1 MTRRFAPVA
10 LLMGCVLLAA
20 SFAPAA
26 ENYLKLVPDSALGIL
41 VVNDPAVLDAKL
53 QSFGRQMQ
61 LPVPSMLAML
71 DRFGVR
77 KGFDEKRAV
86 VIIAL
91 PSENATIPLT
101 PVILVPVADFDKLLE
116 PFEIEKITDEPV
128 YKVKGHNITNS
139 HVRNIGGYAAIADAD
154 PMHREILFKKN
165 LKISEEVPANLAQWR
180 QWLASHDAAGVVLQP
195 GIKLISSNV
204 QKGLQSM
211 RSSFGGNEQMQ
222 SMAGIFD
229 LYGELFQAAERE
241 VAGWGF
247 GLKLNEQNTVTIT
260 DRLLLVP
267 GGKWAGF
274 VGKVRPIRMNL
285 LADLPDGPFVAAG
298 GGALSDA
305 MMDAMMRFSMDFM
318 KNMRELYGL
327 SEEQVDKMLEL
338 SQDMMKGFRGMSMFM
353 QVGQVDEALYSKC
366 IFVMRVDD
374 SQQFMSRYEEQ
385 LKRYSEFMKGLD
397 NPMFQPI
404 EFEKTEVGG
413 AAALQLTMK
422 APQLPGN
429 MQSPQQEQMI
439 KFLFGP
445 EGKLNAWIVPADK
458 HTVVVGY
465 VNKELLQR
473 TIEAV
478 KQGKPGL
485 AGRSEVKKTAAL
497 LPSDAVAVGYLSPSG
512 LIDFLKQVVPSF
524 APPGANLTFPEF
536 PQTPPI
542 GFAVTTAPNE
552 VQSRMVI
559 PGEVIQA
566 SIAGWLK
573 FMRHQSSTQDQF
585 AP

>member
-20 SFAPAA
+20 SFATAA
-26 ENYLKLVPDSALGIL
+26 EDYLKLVPDSAMGIL

-61 LPVPSMLAML
+61 LPVPSMLAMI
-71 DRFGVR
+71 DHFGVR
-77 KGFDEKRAV
+77 KGFDEKGTVALIV
-86 VIIAL
+86 L
-91 PSENATIPLT
+91 PSDNEFMPLA
-101 PVILVPVADFDKLLE
+101 PILLIPVADYDKLLE
-116 PFEIEKITDEPV
+116 PFKREKLPDEPV
-128 YKVKGHNITNS
+128 DEVHGFNAVFYA
-139 HVRNIGGYAAIADAD
+139 RNIGGYAAVTDAMYRD
-154 PMHREILFKKN
+154 ILFEKN
-165 LKISEEVPANLAQWR
+165 LKLSKEVPANLTQWR
-180 QWLASHDAAGVVLQP
+180 QWLAEHDAGGVILPSGV
-195 GIKLISSNV
+195 KFISSNV
-204 QKGLQSM
+204 QKGLQTVQSAL
-211 RSSFGGNEQMQ
+211 GGNEQME
-222 SMAGIFD
+222 SMVGVFD
-229 LYGELFQAAERE
+229 LYGKIFQAAEQE
-241 VAGWGF
+241 VTGWGF
-247 GLKLNEQNTVTIT
+247 GLKLDEKNTFTLS

-274 VGKVRPIRMNL
+274 VEKVRPIRMNL
-285 LADLPDGPFVAAG
+285 LAGLPDGPFVAAG
-298 GGALSDA
+298 GGAFSDA
-305 MMDAMMRFSMDFM
+305 MMDAMMKCSMNM
-318 KNMRELYGL
+318 IKNMRGLYGL
-327 SEEQVDKMLEL
+327 SEEQADKMSEL
-338 SQDMMKGFRGMSMFM
+338 SQDMMKGSRAMSMFM

-385 LKRYSEFMKGLD
+385 IKRYSEFMKGLD

-404 EFEKTEVGG
+404 EVEKTEVGG

-485 AGRSEVKKTAAL
+485 TGRSEVKKTAAL

-512 LIDFLKQVVPSF
+512 LIGLLKQVVPSF

-552 VQSRMVI
+552 VQSRMVV

-573 FMRHQSSTQDQF
+573 LMRYQFSPQDEF